1 MSLKSPII
9 IDLGSSEVKAGFK
22 SDISNPTV
30 RFPSYIG
37 EPKYNKI
44 LRPLNSN
51 KSELKEQFVGDAC
64 EPYLGTLKLR
74 YPIKHGAFSNERDI
88 SLIFNHIFSKLK
100 LNSEEVTKHP
110 LLITE
115 PILNPKENREMIST
129 VLFEKYN
136 IPSLIFAYQPSL
148 SLFAFSASTGVILET
163 GDGVSQVSSIIDG
176 FPIPCSSI
184 RNNFGGEDVSNYTRR
199 LLKMKGVDLISDTEK
214 LLLHEIKKKYLNCV
228 LESKKEENTPSKYT
242 LPDYNSIMID
252 TEKFDAPKVLLD
264 PSLVGKNYLGLHQ
277 MVVTS
282 IEKVNSEYREKLC
295 GNIKLTGGNS
305 CFKGLN
311 EVMHTKLR
319 ELLPKYN
326 AKVKVKS
333 VNSNMATFSSWTG
346 GNVIAGLSI
355 FKDLLITKKM
365 WQENGNNII
374 HQQTF

>member
-9 IDLGSSEVKAGFK
+9 IDLGSSEVKADFK

-44 LRPLNSN
+44 LRPLNKSN
-51 KSELKEQFVGDAC
+51 YQYNEEFLGEDC
-64 EPYLGTLKLR
+64 NPYLGILKLR
-74 YPIKHGAFSNERDI
+74 YPIKHGVFSNERDI

-115 PILNPKENREMIST
+115 PILNPRENREMIST

-184 RNNFGGEDVSNYTRR
+184 RNNFGGEDVSNYTRK
-199 LLKMKGVDLISDTEK
+199 LLKLKGVDLISDTEK

-333 VNSNMATFSSWTG
+333 VNSNMATFSSWIG

-374 HQQTF
+374 HKQTF

>member
-1 MSLKSPII
+1 
-9 IDLGSSEVKAGFK
+9 
-22 SDISNPTV
+22 
-30 RFPSYIG
+30 
-37 EPKYNKI
+37 
-44 LRPLNSN
+44 
-51 KSELKEQFVGDAC
+51 
-64 EPYLGTLKLR
+64 
-74 YPIKHGAFSNERDI
+74 
-88 SLIFNHIFSKLK
+88 
-100 LNSEEVTKHP
+100 
-110 LLITE
+110 
-115 PILNPKENREMIST
+115 MIST

-184 RNNFGGEDVSNYTRR
+184 RNNFGGEDVSNYTRK
-199 LLKMKGVDLISDTEK
+199 LLKLKGVDLISDTEK

-295 GNIKLTGGNS
+295 GNIKLTGGHS
-305 CFKGLN
+305 GFKGLN

-333 VNSNMATFSSWTG
+333 VNSNMATFSSWFG

-374 HQQTF
+374 HKQTF